1 MKPRIHLPKSLLLAS
16 LAICFGSNMANAQRT
31 WDTSNTAGF
40 QAGNGIWGTDNFW
53 SSDGTT
59 LAAWPGSAHS
69 ATFAGTA
76 GTYNIQISGNQTTAL
91 GTSAL
96 GGLNFAT
103 NGYTLQSNHASDVRT
118 ITIGASAGAGHIT
131 IASGVAANIGDRVTI
146 QKGGGNG
153 QLDIQGGGTLV
164 VGSGTAGGNS
174 TLNATGGNNASFI
187 NANSTLQINTG
198 GTVTYQS
205 SLGLGNTTGGGG
217 NIRINGGAL
226 NIGFGT
232 SNLILTNAA
241 AQTAS
246 STITLSS
253 GSIAFSDATNTGGIR
268 FGPGANQS
276 SATTNL
282 SGTLNLDG
290 GTATINRI
298 YMGGTYTGG
307 ARYTAIVNL
316 NGGTLRALRDN
327 ANFFEGIT
335 NANNGSTNSG
345 AFVLAGGASFDSNG
359 RTITVGQVLE
369 SGVAGPALDGGLTL
383 NDTAVTKGTLTLSGA
398 NTYTGT
404 TTVTAGALAISSTGS
419 IRSGNA
425 LTVASG
431 GTANF
436 ANVGQTLGA
445 VSNANTTTNA
455 LNFSAATGTVTL
467 SSLSGAGNT
476 RFGSNGTVTGGISEG
491 TVNAVGLLT
500 ANISGGTVGAGTLSS
515 TTISGGTTTVSGV
528 ATIGTLSSGTAN
540 LNGATSAITSLNGGT
555 VNLGSSAVLSVSN
568 GTHAGS
574 ITGSGGGL
582 TKTSAGTLTLSN
594 TGTYTYTGATNVNAG
609 TLVVNGN
616 ISTSNFTVADGA
628 TIGGSGTVGAL
639 TIQSGGF
646 VNVGNSPGILNT
658 GNYNQA
664 GTLIAEIT
672 GLAAGT
678 QHDQLNVTGTVTL
691 SGALDIQATGGTYA
705 LDSMIFL
712 ILNDGVDVVS
722 GTFSGLA
729 QGATA
734 ASFGGFDWI
743 ISYEA
748 NSSGSSFTG
757 GNDVALR
764 AIPEPSTALLGGLG
778 VLALL
783 RRRRR

>member
-16 LAICFGSNMANAQRT
+16 LAICFGATGAHAQQFWSGTGTWNTTNTNWGAVTGGPYTSAWANAVTSIATFEGTSGTVTVGANMNADGINFNVTGYELTATAART
-31 WDTSNTAGF
+31 LTGSGPTNY
-40 QAGNGIWGTDNFW
+40 N
-53 SSDGTT
+53 
-59 LAAWPGSAHS
+59 LAANVTATIGS
-69 ATFAGTA
+69 
-76 GTYNIQISGNQTTAL
+76 NI
-91 GTSAL
+91 
-96 GGLNFAT
+96 
-103 NGYTLQSNHASDVRT
+103 TLQSSSTNQNWT
-118 ITIGASAGAGHIT
+118 IDGANRDTSILNLNGTIRNNTANTSQITDSTVNVNSGGQLIGGTSIVVGTTTTNSGSILNIAGTVSIGAAGSSLI
-131 IASGVAANIGDRVTI
+131 
-146 QKGGGNG
+146 
-153 QLDIQGGGTLV
+153 
-164 VGSGTAGGNS
+164 
-174 TLNATGGNNASFI
+174 LN
-187 NANSTLQINTG
+187 NTG
-198 GTVTYQS
+198 S
-205 SLGLGNTTGGGG
+205 
-217 NIRINGGAL
+217 I
-226 NIGFGT
+226 
-232 SNLILTNAA
+232 
-241 AQTAS
+241 TAN
-246 STITLSS
+246 STITLSN
-253 GSIAFSDATNTGGIR
+253 GGAINFTDATNANGIR
-268 FGPGANQS
+268 FGGTGAN
-276 SATTNL
+276 TNAL
-282 SGTLNLDG
+282 TQHTSTLNLDG
-290 GTATINRI
+290 GIATVSRVFV
-298 YMGGTYTGG
+298 GGTYGTNGSSL
-307 ARYTAIVNL
+307 AAVVNF
-316 NGGTLRALRDN
+316 NGGTLKALN
-327 ANFFEGIT
+327 ATNAATFFEGFTQAVT
-335 NANNGSTNSG
+335 NSSSSG
-345 AFVLAGGASFDSNG
+345 AFVRAGGAHFDSNG
-359 RTITVGQVLE
+359 FAITVGQSLQ

-404 TTVTAGALAISSTGS
+404 TTVTSGTLAVASTGS

-445 VSNANTTTNA
+445 VSNANTATDA

-467 SSLSGAGNT
+467 GSLSGAGNT

-515 TTISGGTTTVSGV
+515 TTISGGATTVSGV

-555 VNLGSSAVLSVSN
+555 VNLGSSTVLSVSN

-594 TGTYTYTGATNVNAG
+594 TGTYSYTGDTNVNAG

-616 ISTSNFTVADGA
+616 ISTSNVTVADGA

-646 VNVGNSPGILNT
+646 VNAGNSPGILNT
-658 GNYNQA
+658 GNYSQA
-664 GTLIAEIT
+664 GTLVAEIT
-672 GLAAGT
+672 GLTAGT
-678 QHDQLNVTGTVTL
+678 QHDQINVTGTVTL
-691 SGALDIQATGGTYA
+691 SGALSILATGGTYA
-705 LDSMIFL
+705 VDNMIFL
-712 ILNDGVDVVS
+712 ILNDGVDAVS

-748 NSSGSSFTG
+748 NSTSSSFLG

-764 AIPEPSTALLGGLG
+764 AIPEPSAALLGGLSI
-778 VLALL
+778 LALL